1 MSDQNRSLE
10 EIKKECDE
18 AAVAMANQTD
28 ASRDLDSLMRDKKL
42 ASMES
47 ENDLRARFEH
57 VRRVNRAEAIENLEG
72 LAMLLDRLPAHDFY
86 GYEMT
91 GYGNYVSHTIQAAL
105 EVLKKNN

>member
-28 ASRDLDSLMRDKKL
+28 TSRDIDSLMRDKKL

-72 LAMLLDRLPAHDFY
+72 LAVLLDRLPAHDFY

-91 GYGNYVSHTIQAAL
+91 GYGNYVSHTIHAAL